1 MSHPPTCIYKQ
12 YIHEQVP
19 LLTMKKLSAF
29 LHNLCGTETL
39 PKRALS
45 GIFKLPVHS
54 LTPDYDEPIH
64 PKITDR
70 FRTINCC
77 TRRGRPRGSPIP
89 DAVNTSALAKHTV
102 ISYSLVYETH
112 HAIATD

>member
-1 MSHPPTCIYKQ
+1 MYGVVQSINTDASAL
-12 YIHEQVP
+12 

-29 LHNLCGTETL
+29 LHNLCGTKTL

-54 LTPDYDEPIH
+54 LTPDYDDPIH

-70 FRTINCC
+70 FRTINC
-77 TRRGRPRGSPIP
+77 
-89 DAVNTSALAKHTV
+89 
-102 ISYSLVYETH
+102 
-112 HAIATD
+112 